1 MIGPEPEPEPIAG
14 GGIPQTRREAR
25 HARRRRVSGINI
37 VASAVLLVG
46 SSAVLYP
53 SAADWFSDRAHA
65 TQVSSYVSDV
75 GSADDTALQQAMDD
89 AHDYNDLIPDGP
101 LRDPFSLNSDGS
113 AQSLEKGRAEYESL
127 LRIGASD
134 AIARVRIPQI
144 DVDLP
149 IYHGTDEEVLD
160 KGVGHLYG
168 SSLPVG
174 GAGTHSV
181 LSGHS
186 GVPSST
192 LFSDMQHLAVGDRFF
207 VDVAGEVLVYK
218 IDKILTVGP
227 SDGEP
232 LRRVAGRDY
241 VTLLTCTPIGVNT
254 HRLLIRG
261 ERVSIDSDDATGAPA
276 TSSDADPGA
285 PWWVLGIA
293 GAIAV
298 SVAVAWPRRGVFVLP
313 SPSRIISS

>member
-1 MIGPEPEPEPIAG
+1 MTGHELESTSDG
-14 GGIPQTRREAR
+14 SIPQTRREAR
-25 HARRRRVSGINI
+25 HVRRRRVSVVNV

-53 SAADWFSDRAHA
+53 SAADWFSDRSHA

-75 GSADDTALQQAMDD
+75 RSTDDTALRRVLDD
-89 AHDYNDLIPDGP
+89 AHEYNDRLPGGP
-101 LRDPFSLNSDGS
+101 LRDPFSLNPDGS
-113 AQSLEKGRAEYESL
+113 AQSLDDGRAEYESQ
-127 LRIGASD
+127 LRIGGSD
-134 AIARVRIPQI
+134 AMARVRIPQI

-149 IYHGTDEEVLD
+149 IYHGTDEEALD
-160 KGVGHLYG
+160 KGIGHLYG

-186 GVPSST
+186 GLPSST
-192 LFSDMQHLAVGDRFF
+192 LFTNLQQLSIGDRFF
-207 VDVAGEVLVYK
+207 VDVAGEVLVYE
-218 IDKILTVGP
+218 IDKMSTVGP

-241 VTLLTCTPIGVNT
+241 VTLLTCTPIGVNS

-261 ERVSIDSDDATGAPA
+261 ERVAIDSANAARTLVSPIGAGP
-276 TSSDADPGA
+276 DL
-285 PWWVLGIA
+285 PWWALGVAAAIGV
-293 GAIAV
+293 GA
-298 SVAVAWPRRGVFVLP
+298 AVAWPKYDRLAA
-313 SPSRIISS
+313 SRPRYADSE